1 MQNANNAPP
10 QNDEM
15 VKSEEVRRLA
25 LGFEETVE
33 LPHFERTSFRVR
45 KKIFA
50 TMDEK
55 AGIAVLMLSQ
65 VDQSVF
71 LGFGEKSVYPVSG
84 GWGAKG
90 ATTFDLANVP
100 CDLFEDALTVAYCG
114 KAPKN
119 LAAKYGPGGQQK

>member
-1 MQNANNAPP
+1 MN
-10 QNDEM
+10 
-15 VKSEEVRRLA
+15 SEEVRSLA
-25 LGFEETVE
+25 LSFEETVE

-55 AGIAVLMLSQ
+55 AGIAVLMLTP

-71 LGFGEKSVYPVSG
+71 LGFGEKSVYPVPG

-90 ATTFDLANVP
+90 ATVFELANVP
-100 CDLFEDALTVAYCG
+100 QNLFEDALTVAYCG
-114 KAPKN
+114 KAPKK
-119 LAAKYGPGGQQK
+119 LAEKYAAD